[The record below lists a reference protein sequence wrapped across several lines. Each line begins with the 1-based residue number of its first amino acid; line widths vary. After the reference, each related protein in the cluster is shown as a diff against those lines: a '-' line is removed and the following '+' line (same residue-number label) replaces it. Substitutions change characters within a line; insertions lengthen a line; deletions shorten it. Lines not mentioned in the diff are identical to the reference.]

1 MNQQPKVLVIGLGL
15 IGASFAKALK
25 SRHAA
30 YVYGYNRGAGVAQQ
44 AKELAVIDEVVDD
57 LQSLPPLDCIVL
69 GVPVLAIA
77 PVLEQIKPALS
88 GLTLLTDVGSVKGE
102 VVTIVQQT
110 LGELPACFVPGHPIA
125 GAEKSGLAAANETLF
140 DDHMHIITP
149 LASSSAAAIELVT
162 QLWQA
167 CGADVISMSV
177 EKHDEVLAATSHLP
191 HLLAFSLVDTLSRES
206 ENSEI
211 FKYAAG
217 GFRDFSRI
225 AASDPTMWHD
235 IFLTNQSALLAVL
248 RRFQA
253 DLSQLEQAVEQGD
266 GAYLKQVFT
275 QAKQSRDHFSD
286 LLAARKKKSQ

>member
-1 MNQQPKVLVIGLGL
+1 MNQQPNVLVIGLGL

-30 YVYGYNRGAGVAQQ
+30 YVYGYNRAAGVAQQ
-44 AKELAVIDEVVDD
+44 AKEMSVIDEVVED
-57 LQSLPPLDCIVL
+57 LQSLPPVDCIVL
-69 GVPVLAIA
+69 AVPVLAIA

-88 GLTLLTDVGSVKGE
+88 SIRLLTDVGSVKGE
-102 VVTIVQQT
+102 VVNIVEQT
-110 LGELPACFVPGHPIA
+110 LGVLPACFVPGHPIA

-149 LASSSAAAIELVT
+149 LQTSSVDAIDLVT
-162 QLWQA
+162 QLWKT

-235 IFLTNQSALLAVL
+235 IFLTNQSALLSVL

-253 DLSQLEQAVEQGD
+253 DLSKLEEAVEQGNGD
-266 GAYLKQVFT
+266 YLKQVFG
-275 QAKQSRDHFSD
+275 QAKQSRDYFSE
-286 LLAARKKKSQ
+286 LLAARKKKS